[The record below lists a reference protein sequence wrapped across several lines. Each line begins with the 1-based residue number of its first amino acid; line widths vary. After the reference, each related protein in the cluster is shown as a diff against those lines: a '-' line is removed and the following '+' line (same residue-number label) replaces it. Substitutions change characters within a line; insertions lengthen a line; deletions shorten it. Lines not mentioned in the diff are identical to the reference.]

1 MVTDPARLR
10 KDDLGHPEICIVF
23 KFHQIYTPEV
33 AEVSEDCRGGKVG
46 CVACKRHLAEN
57 LEKLISPFRER
68 RDYWGEPGRVEK
80 VLAEGVESA
89 RETASETMKEV
100 RCVMG
105 L

>member
-10 KDDLGHPEICIVF
+10 KDDLGHPEVCVVY

-33 AEVSEDCRGGKVG
+33 AEVEANCRGGKVG

-57 LEKLISPFRER
+57 LEKLINPFRER
-68 RDYWGEPGRVEK
+68 RTYWEEPGRVEK
-80 VLAEGVESA
+80 VLADGAERA
-89 RETASETMKEV
+89 RETASVTMKEV
-100 RCVMG
+100 HSAMG